1 MKAAVWYGEKD
12 LRIEDRDLK
21 PMKADEV
28 KVRVAWAGI
37 CGSDL
42 HEYQEG
48 PVFIPVDKEDE
59 LTGEVAPLIMG
70 HEFAGVIEEIG
81 SEVTKY
87 KVGDRVAINPTLTHG
102 NLPEALDT
110 YDGFSFIGL
119 HGDGG
124 FTKFANAPE
133 KQVYKLPESLSLQD
147 GALVEPMAVAVQ
159 AVKESEMLF
168 GDTVA
173 VFGAGPIGLLTIIAA
188 KAAGASKI
196 IVLDLSENRL
206 EKALELGATHAVNSG
221 EVDGVKAVRDIVPG
235 GVDVTFEVAGVAPT
249 FKASIDATRARGTV
263 VIVSIFARPIEWNPI
278 HLTNTGVKLTSTIA
292 YTPTTFQQTVDLM
305 GTGQLKPQGIVTSKI
320 VLDDI
325 VAKGFE
331 ALTTDK
337 TQAKILVELSGE
349 K

>member
-196 IVLDLSENRL
+196 IVLDLSANRL

-263 VIVSIFARPIEWNPI
+263 VIV
-278 HLTNTGVKLTSTIA
+278 
-292 YTPTTFQQTVDLM
+292 
-305 GTGQLKPQGIVTSKI
+305 
-320 VLDDI
+320 
-325 VAKGFE
+325 
-331 ALTTDK
+331 
-337 TQAKILVELSGE
+337 
-349 K
+349 

>member
-1 MKAAVWYGEKD
+1 
-12 LRIEDRDLK
+12 
-21 PMKADEV
+21 
-28 KVRVAWAGI
+28 
-37 CGSDL
+37 
-42 HEYQEG
+42 
-48 PVFIPVDKEDE
+48 
-59 LTGEVAPLIMG
+59 
-70 HEFAGVIEEIG
+70 
-81 SEVTKY
+81 
-87 KVGDRVAINPTLTHG
+87 
-102 NLPEALDT
+102 
-110 YDGFSFIGL
+110 
-119 HGDGG
+119 
-124 FTKFANAPE
+124 
-133 KQVYKLPESLSLQD
+133 
-147 GALVEPMAVAVQ
+147 MAVAVQ

-196 IVLDLSENRL
+196 IVLDLSANRL